1 MLHRQRILGACA
13 ALCLGAASLVSG
25 LVSASPAGAT
35 AMTRS
40 ATKGLS
46 GSVSVSGPT
55 LEQTALS
62 DVTISAGSLIG
73 SMSWQQTTSVSTQF
87 DSDDVRQGSAVD
99 PVDSVARTNT
109 GSIVV
114 NWQVPDLT
122 VGWPGYGPFDIG
134 TVSLSPQ
141 GACNL
146 LFSGAAYTCHLD
158 STNRRVLDTFDTPGP
173 YANAKLSADLT
184 ITPQALATLR
194 SASVGATALGTA
206 NLGLTESSL
215 TDPLTVSCGSTPSQ
229 HLTYALGALSTT
241 PGVSVQAS
249 LQVQVGA
256 SIDNP
261 DYPTDPNPLLYLPP
275 IASPSFPFS
284 TLATSITL
292 SGTSTSFDLGAV
304 QADDTPVV
312 ANAGGPYSGVEGSP
326 IGFDGT
332 GTTSGCGT
340 PSLHWDFSD
349 GGSADGP
356 TPSHTF
362 ADNGTYT
369 GTLTATDGAQSDS
382 TTFSVTVTDAAPVA
396 DAGPDT
402 STGVNQVVA
411 FTGVGT
417 DPSSVDQ
424 ATLVYSWDFG
434 DASVHASLATPTH
447 AYSAPGVY
455 TATFTACDKDGEC
468 SSDTRQVSVL
478 AQQPTALLYFGDFL
492 ARSGQTATARAVVF
506 DFDGHAVV
514 GRTVTF
520 RVGGQTYSAVTN
532 SRGIAS
538 TQFPVTLRRGLYGM
552 TASFVPDPSEAQYAG
567 SSMTV
572 PFLVF

>member
-1 MLHRQRILGACA
+1 MQHRQRILGALA
-13 ALCLGAASLVSG
+13 AVCLGVASLASG
-25 LVSASPAGAT
+25 LVSASPAGAAT
-35 AMTRS
+35 TTRS

-55 LEQTALS
+55 LTETSLS
-62 DVTISAGSLIG
+62 DVTVSAGALTGSL
-73 SMSWQQTTSVSTQF
+73 SWQQTASVSAQF
-87 DSDDVRQGSAVD
+87 DSDDVRQGRALD

-109 GSIVV
+109 GNVIV
-114 NWQVPDLT
+114 NWSVPDLSI
-122 VGWPGYGPFDIG
+122 GWPGYGPFDIG
-134 TVSLSPQ
+134 TVSLSPT

-146 LFSGAAYTCHLD
+146 QFSGNAYTCHLE
-158 STNRRVLDTFDTPGP
+158 SSNRRVLDTFDTPGP

-194 SASVGATALGTA
+194 SASVGATSLGTA

-215 TDPLTVSCGSTPSQ
+215 TDPLTVACGSTPGQ

-241 PGVSVQAS
+241 PGISVQAA
-249 LQVQVGA
+249 LQVQVGT

-261 DYPTDPNPLLYLPP
+261 DYPTDPIPLQYLPP

-284 TLATSITL
+284 PLATSVTL
-292 SGTSTSFDLGAV
+292 SATSTSFDFGAV

-312 ANAGGPYSGVEGSP
+312 ANAGGPYSGVEGTA
-326 IGFDGT
+326 ITFDGT

-369 GTLTATDGAQSDS
+369 GTLTATDGALSDS
-382 TTFSVTVTDAAPVA
+382 ATFTITVADAAPVA

-402 STGVNQVVA
+402 STGVNQVVTFA
-411 FTGVGT
+411 GVGT

-424 ATLVYSWDFG
+424 ASLVYSWDFG
-434 DASVHASLATPTH
+434 DASVQATSAEPTH
-447 AYSAPGVY
+447 TYSLPGIY

-468 SSDTRQVSVL
+468 SSDTRQVSVV
-478 AQQPTALLYFGDFL
+478 AQQPTLLLYLGDFI
-492 ARSGQTATARAVVF
+492 ARSGGTATARAVVF
-506 DFDGHAVV
+506 DYQLHPVV

-520 RVGGQTYSAVTN
+520 HVGGQTYSAITN
-532 SRGIAS
+532 SRGVAS
-538 TQFPVTLRRGLYGM
+538 TPFPVTMRRGLYGM
-552 TASFVPDPSEAQYAG
+552 TATFQPDPSEAQYAG